1 MERTQVLV
9 VGGGI
14 GGLALA
20 LGLGRRGRKVHV
32 IERAPEFV
40 EIGAGI
46 QLAPNASWALD
57 QLAVLE
63 EIHSYAVFPQRLVW
77 MDSTSGEQL
86 TSMDLGEPFLARY
99 GYPYFV
105 MHRSDLLDVLLKAC
119 RAESNVTL
127 EANREASTVEDR
139 SSTTV
144 LTCMNGSSYEA
155 DIVIGADGLRSGV
168 RKAIFNDGEPMCS
181 AYVAYRGTIPI
192 DEVSASAGFDNV
204 IVWTGPDRHLV
215 QYPVR
220 RRRTLQSGRS
230 VQEPPLSLA
239 GGAGDDWGLPSM
251 NSTRCSQ
258 AAPISVRSGIAQMG
272 RQRRWPMY
280 DRLPVRNWTRNR
292 VTLLGDAAHPMLQ
305 YLAQG
310 AAQALE
316 DTAVLGTMLAD
327 HPTSAD
333 PAPVFRAYEA
343 ERAPRTARVQTQ
355 ARTWGNYWHLHPGP
369 LKASRDAML
378 QTRSATDYS
387 VSDWYYG
394 YRGQTAA
401 VSS

>member
-1 MERTQVLV
+1 MERTQILI

-20 LGLGRRGRKVHV
+20 LGLARRGRKVHV

-57 QLAVLE
+57 QLGVLQ

-86 TSMDLGEPFLARY
+86 TSMDLGQPFLARY

-119 RAESNVTL
+119 QAEPNVTL
-127 EANREASTVEDR
+127 EANREANTVEDR
-139 SSTTV
+139 AATTV
-144 LTCMNGSSYEA
+144 VTCSNGSSYEA

-168 RKAIFNDGEPMCS
+168 RKAIFNDGDPICS

-220 RRRTLQSGRS
+220 RGELYNQVAVFKSRRY
-230 VQEPPLSLA
+230 LA
-239 GGAGDDWGLPSM
+239 GGAGDDWGLPDELDEMFASG
-251 NSTRCSQ
+251 TDL
-258 AAPISVRSGIAQMG
+258 VRSGIAQMG
-272 RQRRWPMY
+272 RQRRWPMF
-280 DRLPVRNWTRNR
+280 DRLPGTNWTRNR

-316 DTAVLGTMLAD
+316 DTAVLGAMLAD
-327 HPTSAD
+327 LAAGAD

-355 ARTWGNYWHLHPGP
+355 ARVWGDYWHLHPGP
-369 LKASRDAML
+369 LKVSRDAML
-378 QTRSATDYS
+378 QARSATDYS
-387 VSDWYYG
+387 ESDWYYG
-394 YRGQTAA
+394 YRGKTATA
-401 VSS
+401 TVSP